1 MPAKPAK
8 SKPAPAPDPW
18 LAAAPGLIL
27 VLLVVVAYLPALRG
41 QFIWDDD
48 FHVTKCDPLRSL
60 AGLGQIWFQPG
71 ATQQFYPLTWTSF
84 WIDFH
89 LWGLNPFWYHAE
101 NILLH
106 GINAILVWRILR
118 RLNVPGAWLGA
129 ALFAV
134 HPVGVESV
142 AWISERKNTLSG
154 LFFLLAILAALEF
167 WLPRRAA
174 VQGKSSAPPQTT
186 ENIFGAWKF
195 YWFTLAFFLCAL
207 WSKTVTATLPGV
219 ILLLV
224 WWKRG
229 RWVRKDWPLVAPL
242 VVLGV
247 AFSLITAN
255 IEHHFVMQAPNGEE
269 WNLTVPEKF
278 IIAGKALWFY
288 LGKLVWP
295 HPLVFMYPR
304 WNLQPTRVLS
314 YLPLAAAVAL
324 GVWLWFKRKSWGRP
338 ALVVAGYF
346 AGVLLPALGFFNIF
360 PFRYS
365 FVADHFQDLAM
376 IGPLALA
383 GAGIT
388 FLLARLNMREARYA
402 SMSVLLVAL
411 AVLTWLQTG
420 VYRNLEV
427 LWRDT
432 LAKNPTCWM
441 AHDNLGL
448 YLTENQKFDE
458 AETHYRAAIK
468 IRPNDYIAYYDLG
481 LQAAIRG
488 ELNEAIANFN
498 QTLELAPSFAMAH
511 YQKANVYAREGN
523 LDEAI
528 GDYNAAI
535 KAMPDLTMAH
545 YNLAN
550 MLARNGNPGGALDEY
565 QRTLALQPNYAP
577 AQIGLGRALS
587 SKGDFD
593 GAIEHYREAL
603 QIDAN
608 SADALA
614 NLGNALVAK
623 NQLDEAVNC
632 YRAALELDPN
642 SAALH
647 FNLSLAL
654 TKQGKTAEA
663 ESERAQARRLETA
676 QPRGQ

>member
-1 MPAKPAK
+1 MPVKPAK
-8 SKPAPAPDPW
+8 SNPGLAPDPW
-18 LAAAPGLIL
+18 RAVMPGVVL
-27 VLLVVVAYLPALRG
+27 VLLVMVAYLPALRG

-48 FHVTKCDPLRSL
+48 FHVTKCEPLRSL

-118 RLNVPGAWLGA
+118 RLNVPGAWFGA
-129 ALFAV
+129 ALFAL
-134 HPVGVESV
+134 HPVCVESV

-154 LFFLLAILAALEF
+154 LFFLLAILTALEF

-174 VQGKSSAPPQTT
+174 PPRKSAESPQTLL
-186 ENIFGAWKF
+186 FGSGKF
-195 YWFTLAFFLCAL
+195 YWLTLALFLCAL
-207 WSKTVTATLPGV
+207 WSKTVTASLPGV

-229 RWVRKDWPLVAPL
+229 RWVLRDWLLLAPLVACG
-242 VVLGV
+242 LGML
-247 AFSLITAN
+247 FITAK
-255 IEHHFVMQAPNGEE
+255 IEHHFVMQAPNGDE
-269 WNLTVPEKF
+269 WLLTFPEKF

-288 LGKLVWP
+288 LGKLIWP

-304 WNLQPTRVLS
+304 WNLQPAQALS
-314 YLPLAAAVAL
+314 YLPLVAAVAL
-324 GVWLWFKRKSWGRP
+324 GGWLWLKRKSWGRP
-338 ALVVAGYF
+338 VLVAAGYF

-365 FVADHFQDLAM
+365 FVADHFQYLAM

-383 GAGIT
+383 AAGIT
-388 FLLARLNMREARYA
+388 LLLARVKNKEAQYA
-402 SMSVLLVAL
+402 SIGVVLAAL

-441 AHDNLGL
+441 AHDNFGL
-448 YLTENQKFDE
+448 YLTENKKFDE

-468 IRPNDYIAYYDLG
+468 IRPNDHIAYYDLG

-488 ELNEAIANFN
+488 ELNDAILNFN
-498 QTLELAPSFAMAH
+498 KTLELAPSFAMAL

-523 LDEAI
+523 LAEAI
-528 GDYNAAI
+528 HDYNAALE
-535 KAMPDLTMAH
+535 AMPDLVMAH
-545 YNLAN
+545 YNLATV
-550 MLARNGNPGGALDEY
+550 LAQNGNLDGAIDEY
-565 QRTLALQPNYAP
+565 QRTLAQQPNYTLAH
-577 AQIGLGRALS
+577 IGLGRTLS
-587 SKGDFD
+587 SKSDFD

-603 QIDAN
+603 QIDPN
-608 SADALA
+608 SVEALA
-614 NLGNALVAK
+614 DLGNALVAK
-623 NQLDEAVNC
+623 GQLDEAVSC

-642 SAALH
+642 SSALH
-647 FNLSLAL
+647 LNLSVAL
-654 TKQGKTAEA
+654 TRQGKTAEA
-663 ESERAQARRLETA
+663 ESERAQARRLEAT
-676 QPRGQ
+676 QPRSR